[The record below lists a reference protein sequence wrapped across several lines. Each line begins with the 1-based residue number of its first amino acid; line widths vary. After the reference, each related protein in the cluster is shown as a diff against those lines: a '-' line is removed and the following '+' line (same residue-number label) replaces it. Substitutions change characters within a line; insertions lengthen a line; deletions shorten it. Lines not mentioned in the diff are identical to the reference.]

1 MLIIVLKIPSVQ
13 NNIAQRAT
21 KFINKK
27 YNTSI
32 VIDKIDLSG
41 LTAIKLKGVVI
52 KDHHDYPFIQ
62 INKLITSTFDYKNLL
77 DNKLNLGDI
86 TLDGLNFVLKT
97 YKDEKLANI
106 NVFADK
112 FNSKKPS
119 GKKTIP
125 FVLNSTKLTIKNS
138 KFYLYNENSHTKPI
152 AFYEELNATV
162 NNFKVDG
169 LNIYGEISKTSFVD
183 NHKIVVKEFVSYFT
197 YTNKQMLFKNTFL
210 KTKHSDIKLDMTFD
224 YGPKDLSDFNNK
236 VLINATIKKA
246 NISLKDLRNFYA
258 ELGRSDKLHF
268 STKFKGTLNNFKLK
282 NVQLISDKNTIVN
295 GDFHFKNV
303 LNTKKRFSL
312 KSNINNLTSDYDY
325 LTALLPNILGKTLP
339 SSFKMF
345 GRFKLKGQSFIT
357 KENIDAQLEIQSDLG
372 TTISDLKIN
381 NIDDID
387 NATYKGKVELI
398 DVDLGKIIK
407 DSLVGKLSLIA
418 DVNGKG
424 FTIETL
430 NTTLNGHISKHQYKD
445 YTYNNITINGRF
457 KNQHFDGDLAIDDQ
471 NIKMTFKGLADL
483 TSEITTFKF
492 KANVAYANFN
502 ELHLFKK
509 YKKSTLKGKIDIDIK
524 GNSIDNII
532 GTIKFKDASYTNHLE
547 EFTFK
552 KFNISSNI
560 KDKIRTLKVNSK
572 DIIDGSVIG
581 KFKFEELPKL
591 AKNSLASIYTH
602 YKSDSVSVGQF
613 LKFNFKIYDKI
624 IGVFYPEIK
633 LGKNTSIRG
642 QINSDKKKF
651 KLTFKSPS
659 VAMKDNLIEKIRLQI
674 DNKNPLYNTI
684 LSVEKIKTKYYNVAD
699 LNLVNVTLNDTLF
712 LQTDFTGGKDL
723 TEKFNLSLF
732 HTINSENKSVIGFKR
747 SAIEY
752 KNQKWFINKSNNN
765 LSKVIINNTFQNFD
779 FKKIEMI
786 SGSQKIDIVGKILN
800 KNNKEF
806 HVNFQNLSLDKIAPR
821 IDSLKING
829 IVKGNFDFKQVNG
842 KTIPEID
849 LNISDLSINE
859 FQQGILNITAKA
871 DNTFKKYDF
880 KATLIKDNIKTINAS
895 GNVDTSPKNATI
907 SAILNLKDFDMAPY
921 SALGGSAINNLR
933 GTISGST
940 RLTGL
945 LKNPEML
952 GKLFLENAGLSFP
965 YLAVDYEVVGK
976 QKITLHNQE
985 FNFNQTKL
993 KDTYFQTEATLT
1005 GTIKHTEFKKW
1016 YLDLGI
1022 SSDNFLVLN
1031 TKEDDDTPYFGTA
1044 LIDIIEDDG
1053 GATIK
1058 GFTDGLTI
1066 KVNAKTNPN
1075 TLFVVPLSDVNTIEE
1090 NKLIRFVNKVK
1101 DGEDLGRPDEIVFDK
1116 KGLTLIFA
1124 LEVTPDAQ
1132 AEIVIDKVTGSV
1144 LKGRGFAYLDI
1155 EINTNGKFEMAGT
1168 YIVDQ
1173 GEYQLK
1179 NIINKTFTVKEGGKI
1194 TWNGS
1199 PFDAFLDIEAVNRV
1213 QANPS
1218 ILLENVQGTRD
1229 IDVDLITKITGNL
1242 YEPQMKFDINLP
1254 NASSIVQSEL
1264 AFKINDEDKKMT
1276 QFLSLLS
1283 SGTFINFDNVDFANS
1298 GNSFLIGTLSE
1309 RISSAI
1315 SNLLRNKNDK
1325 FQIGFNLNI
1334 GDENRLNNLRTDD
1347 QVGLTLQTK
1356 ILKKITLNGVVGV
1369 PINSNSQSGVIG
1381 EIEAELPLNKSE
1393 TFKAKMYN
1401 RRNEIEFDVLDTE
1414 GYTQGLGLSY
1424 QFNWDTGAEFLEKTG
1439 LKRTQ
1444 EQKDK
1449 IRLKK
1454 QLRRK
1459 NRDSL
1464 QMKKRDSLLKLKQR
1478 KLINF
1483 TSN

>member
-1 MLIIVLKIPSVQ
+1 
-13 NNIAQRAT
+13 
-21 KFINKK
+21 
-27 YNTSI
+27 
-32 VIDKIDLSG
+32 LSG
-41 LTAIKLKGVVI
+41 LTAIKLKGIVI

-62 INKLITSTFDYKNLL
+62 ADKLISSAFDYKNIL
-77 DNKLNLGDI
+77 DNHLNLGDI
-86 TLDGLNFVLKT
+86 TLEGLNFVLKT
-97 YKDEKLANI
+97 YKGEKSANI

-112 FNSKKPS
+112 FNHKKS
-119 GKKTIP
+119 SDKKTVP

-138 KFYLYNENSHTKPI
+138 KFYLYNENSQKKPI
-152 AFYEELNATV
+152 VFYEELNGTV
-162 NNFKVDG
+162 KDFKVDG
-169 LNIYGEISKTSFVD
+169 SNIYGKISKTSFID
-183 NHKIVVKEFVSYFT
+183 NHEISVKELASDFT
-197 YTNKQMLFKNTFL
+197 FTNKQMLFKDTFL
-210 KTKHSDIKLDMTFD
+210 KTKYSDIKLDMTFD

-236 VLINATIKKA
+236 VQINATLKKA
-246 NISLKDLRNFYA
+246 NISLKDLRNFYT

-268 STKFKGTLNNFKLK
+268 STKFKGTINDFSLK

-303 LNTKKRFSL
+303 LDTKKGFSL

-345 GRFKLKGQSFIT
+345 GKFKLKGQSFIT

-372 TTISDLKIN
+372 TSISDLKIN

-387 NATYKGKVELI
+387 NAVYKGKIELI
-398 DVDLGKIIK
+398 DFELGKIMK
-407 DSLVGKLSLIA
+407 DSLVGRLSLIA
-418 DVNGKG
+418 DVDGKG
-424 FTIETL
+424 FTKETL
-430 NTTLNGHISKHQYKD
+430 NTSINGHVTKHQYKG
-445 YTYNNITINGRF
+445 YTYNNIDINGVF
-457 KNQHFDGDLAIDDQ
+457 KEQHFDGKLTTNDT

-483 TSEITTFKF
+483 STETYAFKF
-492 KANVAYANFN
+492 KADVAYANFN
-502 ELHLFKK
+502 KLNLFTKHQ
-509 YKKSTLKGKIDIDIK
+509 KSILKGKIDIDVK
-524 GNSIDNII
+524 GNSIDNMV
-532 GTIKFKDASYTNHLE
+532 GTIKFKDASYTNQLD
-547 EFTFK
+547 EFEFK
-552 KFNISSNI
+552 NFDISSGF
-560 KDKIRTLKVNSK
+560 KSKIRTLKVNSK
-572 DIIDGSVIG
+572 DIIDGTVVG
-581 KFKFEELPKL
+581 KFKFKELSKL
-591 AKNSLASIYTH
+591 AKNSFASIYTH
-602 YKSDSVSVGQF
+602 YKPDSVSAGQF
-613 LKFNFKIYDKI
+613 LTFNFKLYDKI

-633 LGKNTSIRG
+633 LGKNTFVKG
-642 QINSDKKKF
+642 KINSDKEKF
-651 KLTFKSPS
+651 ELTFKSPS
-659 VAMKDNLIEKIRLQI
+659 VSMKENLIEKIRLQI

-684 LSVEKIKTKYYNVAD
+684 LSIKKINTKYYNVAD

-712 LQTDFTGGKDL
+712 LQTDFSGGKDL
-723 TEKFNLSLF
+723 KEKFNLSLF
-732 HTINSENKSVIGFKR
+732 HTINNENKSVIGFKK
-747 SAIEY
+747 SDIEF
-752 KNQKWFINKSNNN
+752 KNQKWFINKSNDNF
-765 LSKVIINNTFQNFD
+765 SKVIFDNAFKSFD

-786 SGSQKIDIVGKILN
+786 SGSQKMDLAGHILD
-800 KNNKEF
+800 KKNKEF
-806 HVNFQNLSLDKIAPR
+806 RVNFQDLSLDKIVPR
-821 IDSLKING
+821 IDSLKIEG
-829 IVKGNFDFKQVNG
+829 IVKGKFDYKQVNG
-842 KTIPEID
+842 KTIPKID
-849 LNISDLSINE
+849 LNIVNLAING
-859 FQQGILNITAKA
+859 FQQGELNISTQA

-880 KATLIKDNIKTINAS
+880 KAVLNNGVAKTINAFGS
-895 GNVDTSPKNATI
+895 VNTKPENATI
-907 SAILNLKDFDMAPY
+907 TAMINFNDFDMAPY
-921 SALGGSAINNLR
+921 SALGGAAINNLR

-985 FNFNQTKL
+985 FNFNETKL
-993 KDTYFQTEATLT
+993 KDTRFQTEATLT
-1005 GTIKHTEFKKW
+1005 GAIKHTEFKKW
-1016 YLDLGI
+1016 YLDLGVT
-1022 SSDNFLVLN
+1022 SDNFLVLN
-1031 TKEDDDTPYFGTA
+1031 TKEDDDTPYYGTA
-1044 LIDIIEDDG
+1044 LIDIVEDDG

-1066 KVNAKTNPN
+1066 KVNATTNQN
-1075 TLFVVPLSDVNTIEE
+1075 TLFVVPLSDVNTIKE
-1090 NKLIRFVNKVK
+1090 NKLIRFVNKLK
-1101 DGEDLGRPDEIVFDK
+1101 DPEELGRPDEIVFDK

-1168 YIVDQ
+1168 YIVEQ

-1199 PFDAFLDIEAVNRV
+1199 PFDAFLDIEAVNKV
-1213 QANPS
+1213 KANPS

-1229 IDVDLITKITGNL
+1229 IDVNLITKITGNL

-1309 RISSAI
+1309 RLSSAI
-1315 SNLLRNKNDK
+1315 SNLLRSKDDK
-1325 FQIGFNLNI
+1325 FQVGVNFEI
-1334 GDENRLNNLRTDD
+1334 GDENKLSNIRTDD
-1347 QVGLTLQTK
+1347 QVGVTVQTK

-1369 PINSNSQSGVIG
+1369 PINSNSQSGVTG

-1401 RRNEIEFDVLDTE
+1401 RRNEVEFDVLDTE

-1459 NRDSL
+1459 KRDSL
-1464 QMKKRDSLLKLKQR
+1464 QIKKRDSLLKLKQK

-1483 TSN
+1483 SSN